1 MNDTGQGYAQILL
14 DILNDALC
22 DAIPFC
28 RETKYLLGSDPFG
41 SGSSDTANGSF
52 CLRILDRETN
62 HRTGNRL
69 RRRNSFEMSEAATR
83 TLRAILFDQHMAYFT
98 CQACRAMI
106 NLAVQNQ
113 STADTASESHIQYIA
128 LTGACSTLYFC
139 QGDCIGIVINYTRY
153 IKLLFKVL
161 LKGEIIPPVRMV
173 QRAYHAMG
181 GIYQSPNSN
190 SHAQEA
196 PILQSSRSSYLSE
209 HIINQL
215 QDGFRI
221 GNILKRMTCPVQEG
235 AIQICQGYR

>member
-22 DAIPFC
+22 NAITFC
-28 RETKYLLGSDPFG
+28 RETKYLFGSDPFG

-83 TLRAILFDQHMAYFT
+83 TLRAILFDQHMAYLT

-106 NLAVQNQ
+106 NLAVQNHA
-113 STADTASESHIQYIA
+113 TADTASESHIQYIA

-139 QGDCIGIVINYTRY
+139 QRDCIGIVINYTRY
-153 IKLLFKVL
+153 IKLFFKVL
-161 LKGEIIPPVRMV
+161 LQGEIIPAMRVV
-173 QRAYHAMG
+173 QRAYRTMAG
-181 GIYQSPNSN
+181 VNKSTNSY
-190 SHAQEA
+190 AY
-196 PILQSSRSSYLSE
+196 LQ
-209 HIINQL
+209 
-215 QDGFRI
+215 
-221 GNILKRMTCPVQEG
+221 
-235 AIQICQGYR
+235 A